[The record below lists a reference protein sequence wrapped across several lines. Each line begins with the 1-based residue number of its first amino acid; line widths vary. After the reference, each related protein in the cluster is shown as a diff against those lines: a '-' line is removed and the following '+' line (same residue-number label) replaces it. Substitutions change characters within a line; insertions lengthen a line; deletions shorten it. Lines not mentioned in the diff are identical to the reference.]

1 MGSEA
6 RRRPR
11 HPKFESRILVLA
23 LVAGLPAVLV
33 AVFLLVAGDFQPR
46 TVWTL
51 TGFVAAWWLIAGLML
66 RDAAVRPVQTLSNLL
81 AALREGDFSI
91 RGRGAR
97 PDDAL
102 GLAFLEVNALGDTL
116 REQRLGALEATA
128 LLARVIEEIDVAIFA
143 FDASES
149 LRLAN
154 RAGARLLAQPGE
166 RLLGKSADDLGLAGC
181 LRGESPGG
189 VEQTFPGATGRWEV
203 RRSAFRQRGQPM
215 RLLVVTDVSRVLR
228 LEERQAWQRL
238 VRVLGHEINN
248 SLAPISSIAASLGE
262 ISRRVPRPPDW
273 DADLAKGLEV
283 IGSRADSLTRF
294 MAAYAR
300 LARLPP
306 PKRAPVSVGAWV
318 NRVVGLEMRCAVRV
332 ETGPDT
338 TVEADGDQLDQLLI
352 NLVGNAVD
360 AARETAGAVSVGWEV
375 AAGALFVRVLD
386 AGPGL
391 ADTANL
397 FVPFFTTKPNGSG
410 IGLVL
415 SRQIAEAH
423 GGTLTL
429 RNREPGPGAEAL
441 LTLPLVEGLGVRG

>member
-1 MGSEA
+1 MASEA
-6 RRRPR
+6 RRPR
-11 HPKFESRILVLA
+11 RPKFESRILVLA

-33 AVFLLVAGDFQPR
+33 AVILLVAGDFQAR

-51 TGFVAAWWLIAGLML
+51 AGFVATWWLVAGLML
-66 RDAAVRPVQTLSNLL
+66 RDASVRPVQTLSNLL
-81 AALREGDFSI
+81 AALREADFAS

-128 LLARVIEEIDVAIFA
+128 LLSRVMEEIAVAVFA
-143 FDASES
+143 FDAEER
-149 LRLAN
+149 LRLVN
-154 RAGARLLAQPGE
+154 RAGERLLAQPAE
-166 RLLGKSADDLGLAGC
+166 RLLGRGAEEIGLARC
-181 LRGESPGG
+181 LREDCPGG
-189 VEQTFPGATGRWEV
+189 LEQAFPGATGRWEV
-203 RRSAFRQRGQPM
+203 RRSTFRQRGQPLQ
-215 RLLVVTDVSRVLR
+215 LLVVADVSRMLR
-228 LEERQAWQRL
+228 QEERQAWQRL
-238 VRVLGHEINN
+238 VRVLSHEINN

-262 ISRRVPRPPDW
+262 ISRREPRPADW

-283 IGSRADSLTRF
+283 IAGRAGSLTRF
-294 MAAYAR
+294 MAAYAK

-306 PKRAPVSVGAWV
+306 PQRAPVDVNTWV
-318 NRVVGLEMRCAVRV
+318 NRVAGLETRIAVCV
-332 ETGPDT
+332 EPGPDV
-338 TVEADGDQLDQLLI
+338 TVAADGDQLDQLLI
-352 NLVGNAVD
+352 NLLGNAVD
-360 AARETAGAVSVGWEV
+360 AARETGGAVSMGWEV
-375 AAGALFVRVLD
+375 AAGALFLRVLD
-386 AGPGL
+386 EGPGL

-429 RNREPGPGAEAL
+429 RNRTDARGCEARL
-441 LTLPLVEGLGVRG
+441 VLPLG

>member
-1 MGSEA
+1 MASEA
-6 RRRPR
+6 RPPRRPR
-11 HPKFESRILVLA
+11 FESRLLVLA
-23 LVAGLPAVLV
+23 FTAGFPAVAA
-33 AVFLLVAGDFQPR
+33 AVVLLLTGDFAAR

-51 TGFVAAWWLIAGLML
+51 AGLIVVWWLFVSLAL
-66 RDAAVRPVQTLSNLL
+66 RDASVRPVQTLSNLL

-128 LLARVIEEIDVAIFA
+128 LLRSVMEETDVAIFA
-143 FDASES
+143 FDAGGI

-154 RAGARLLAQPGE
+154 RAGESLLAQPSE
-166 RLLGKSADDLGLAGC
+166 RLLGRSAEDLGLARC
-181 LRGESPGG
+181 LRDDGTDGF
-189 VEQTFPGATGRWEV
+189 QQAFPGASGRWEV
-203 RRSAFRQRGQPM
+203 RRRAFRQRGRPM
-215 RLLVVTDVSRVLR
+215 QLLVMAEVSRMLR
-228 LEERQAWQRL
+228 QEERQAWQRL

-262 ISRRVPRPPDW
+262 ISRRVPRPGDW
-273 DADLAKGLEV
+273 DADLARGLEV
-283 IGSRADSLTRF
+283 IAGRADSLTRF

-306 PKRAPVSVGAWV
+306 PRRTSVDVGTWV
-318 NRVVGLEMRCAVRV
+318 RRVAGLETRIAVRV
-332 ETGPDT
+332 APGPD
-338 TVEADGDQLDQLLI
+338 VAIAADGDQLDQALI

-360 AARETAGAVSVGWEV
+360 AAREAGGAVSVGWEV
-375 AAGALFVRVLD
+375 GADTLLVSVLD
-386 AGPGL
+386 EGQGV

-397 FVPFFTTKPNGSG
+397 FVPFYTTKPHGSG

-423 GGTLTL
+423 GGSLLL
-429 RNREPGPGAEAL
+429 RNRTPGPGAEAL
-441 LTLPLVEGLGVRG
+441 LAIPLDATDR